1 MKRRTTIIII
11 SGMIGILVGTGYMM
25 KIQAIRNRITGIQ
38 ETVQVLTTR
47 NPLSIGDTLSG
58 ENLSATGFPK
68 AHLPKRAILAADMEL
83 INGRTLIHP
92 VPQGDPIL
100 WTDLPEGPRIHYP
113 TEKIPSG
120 VRAMALPASEVQTL
134 AHLLSPGDRVDMVW
148 TCFVDGSAQPAS
160 TILGEAIPILA
171 VGNWIRP
178 ERPDRLGDDFP
189 SSITLMVDRKL
200 ALKVA
205 SAMQN
210 GQITL
215 IARTRGDYR

>member
-1 MKRRTTIIII
+1 MKRRTSVIII

-25 KIQAIRNRITGIQ
+25 KIQAIRTRITGIQ
-38 ETVQVLTTR
+38 ETIQVLTTR
-47 NPLSIGDTLSG
+47 KSLSIGDALSG
-58 ENLSATGFPK
+58 DNVSATEFPK
-68 AHLPKRAILAADMEL
+68 AHLPRRAILGGDMEL
-83 INGRTLIHP
+83 IKGRTLIHP

-148 TCFVDGSAQPAS
+148 TRFVDGSAQPAS

-171 VGNWIRP
+171 VGSWIRP
-178 ERPDRLGDDFP
+178 EAPGRRGNNFP
-189 SSITLMVDRKL
+189 SSITLMVDQKL
-200 ALKVA
+200 ALKVS
-205 SAMQN
+205 SAMQS

-215 IARTRGDYR
+215 IARARGDYR